1 MELELKCSDTGD
13 YKTIDYLRPSR
24 SLQRFT
30 LIKRLSIPQGVLIN
44 STPYECSPLHPF
56 EALPP
61 NVEYLNVADPTTAMI
76 QWISGVLDDRS
87 KLRSLKGISLDFD
100 NDPKQRVK
108 DYKEAGVQ
116 IFGRLLEAGIS
127 VHFENAIMLDA
138 SNMEPITGDRKAYF
152 EDLRKNHIP
161 QFLFRTWSSN
171 SGGGSEHATN
181 SVKEIIP
188 HGFMKKA
195 SGSGFYDKPESELY
209 KMVQDHYD
217 TESVFTSEFSSW
229 TGSLHLALCYAGS
242 IEEEYGPHV
251 AIMDTHQLDGD
262 VLVWHVPHLF
272 KPDGLHEYL
281 AHGPI
286 RGIGYKAVSYK
297 TLMSAGLAQ
306 IFPELLET
314 DLDDWGMSL
323 RDQMFNGPPIPLPK
337 DNIEKSDEM
346 KQIQSIANLYGHL
359 YLPVATSLMCLR
371 LRPWLGSRAEGEV
384 ALDKIANLFANT
396 KPAKDI
402 SRGNWLCE
410 GVVLTE
416 SPMGPHNFPDVR
428 QWIKLLRA
436 ISERTD

>member
-1 MELELKCSDTGD
+1 MSGGIGFAYGYYEYDNLYYATYNRERICYPGQGFTSSIIIDPLIPASHLLEELDLKCSDTGD
-13 YKTIDYLRPSR
+13 SKQIDYLRPSR

-30 LIKRLSIPQGVLIN
+30 LIKRLSIPQSVLIN

-61 NVEYLNVADPTTAMI
+61 NVEYLNVADPTTAVI
-76 QWISGVLDDRS
+76 EWISGVLDDRS
-87 KLRSLKGISLDFD
+87 KLRSLKRISLDFD

-127 VHFENAIMLDA
+127 VHFENAIMLEA
-138 SNMEPITGDRKAYF
+138 SNIEPITGDRKAYF

-161 QFLFRTWSSN
+161 QFLF
-171 SGGGSEHATN
+171 
-181 SVKEIIP
+181 
-188 HGFMKKA
+188 
-195 SGSGFYDKPESELY
+195 
-209 KMVQDHYD
+209 Q
-217 TESVFTSEFSSW
+217 
-229 TGSLHLALCYAGS
+229 
-242 IEEEYGPHV
+242 EEYDPHV
-251 AIMDTHQLDGD
+251 AIMDTQQLDGD

-297 TLMSAGLAQ
+297 TLMSVGLAQ

-323 RDQMFNGPPIPLPK
+323 QDQMFNGPPIPLPK
-337 DNIEKSDEM
+337 DKIEKSDEM
-346 KQIQSIANLYGHL
+346 KQIRSIANLYGHL

-396 KPAKDI
+396 KPAKNI

>member
-1 MELELKCSDTGD
+1 
-13 YKTIDYLRPSR
+13 
-24 SLQRFT
+24 
-30 LIKRLSIPQGVLIN
+30 
-44 STPYECSPLHPF
+44 
-56 EALPP
+56 
-61 NVEYLNVADPTTAMI
+61 
-76 QWISGVLDDRS
+76 
-87 KLRSLKGISLDFD
+87 
-100 NDPKQRVK
+100 
-108 DYKEAGVQ
+108 
-116 IFGRLLEAGIS
+116 
-127 VHFENAIMLDA
+127 
-138 SNMEPITGDRKAYF
+138 MEPITGDRKAYF

-195 SGSGFYDKPESELY
+195 SGSGFYDKPE
-209 KMVQDHYD
+209 K
-217 TESVFTSEFSSW
+217 
-229 TGSLHLALCYAGS
+229 
-242 IEEEYGPHV
+242 EEYGPHV

-286 RGIGYKAVSYK
+286 RGIKYKAVSYK
-297 TLMSAGLAQ
+297 TSMLAGLAQ

-346 KQIQSIANLYGHL
+346 KQIRLIANLYGYL
-359 YLPVATSLMCLR
+359 YLLVATSLMCLR

-384 ALDKIANLFANT
+384 ALDKVANLFANT

>member
-1 MELELKCSDTGD
+1 MAELENLPDELLLDIALRLQPPDLKDLALTARKFRDIAQEALHTSISLRKYSQSLLELLRTLVQRPDLA
-13 YKTIDYLRPSR
+13 KKIDYLRPSR

-30 LIKRLSIPQGVLIN
+30 LIKRLSIPQSVLIN
-44 STPYECSPLHPF
+44 STPYGCSPLHPF

-61 NVEYLNVADPTTAMI
+61 NVDYLNVADPTTAVI
-76 QWISGVLDDRS
+76 EWISGVLDDRS
-87 KLRSLKGISLDFD
+87 KLRSLKRISLDFD

-108 DYKEAGVQ
+108 DYKEAGVE

-152 EDLRKNHIP
+152 EDFRKNHIP

-171 SGGGSEHATN
+171 SSGGSEHATN

-195 SGSGFYDKPESELY
+195 SGSGFYDKPESELF
-209 KMVQDHYD
+209 KMVRDHYD

-229 TGSLHLALCYAGS
+229 TASLHLALCYAGS

-323 RDQMFNGPPIPLPK
+323 
-337 DNIEKSDEM
+337 
-346 KQIQSIANLYGHL
+346 
-359 YLPVATSLMCLR
+359 
-371 LRPWLGSRAEGEV
+371 
-384 ALDKIANLFANT
+384 
-396 KPAKDI
+396 
-402 SRGNWLCE
+402 
-410 GVVLTE
+410 
-416 SPMGPHNFPDVR
+416 
-428 QWIKLLRA
+428 
-436 ISERTD
+436 

>member
-1 MELELKCSDTGD
+1 
-13 YKTIDYLRPSR
+13 
-24 SLQRFT
+24 
-30 LIKRLSIPQGVLIN
+30 
-44 STPYECSPLHPF
+44 
-56 EALPP
+56 
-61 NVEYLNVADPTTAMI
+61 
-76 QWISGVLDDRS
+76 
-87 KLRSLKGISLDFD
+87 
-100 NDPKQRVK
+100 
-108 DYKEAGVQ
+108 
-116 IFGRLLEAGIS
+116 
-127 VHFENAIMLDA
+127 MLDA

-152 EDLRKNHIP
+152 EDFRKNHIP

-171 SGGGSEHATN
+171 SSGGSEHATN

-195 SGSGFYDKPESELY
+195 SGSGFYDKPESELF
-209 KMVQDHYD
+209 KMVRDHYD

-229 TGSLHLALCYAGS
+229 TASLHLALCYAGS

-306 IFPELLET
+306 IFPELSET
-314 DLDDWGMSL
+314 DLADWGMSL
-323 RDQMFNGPPIPLPK
+323 RDQMFNGPPIPLPT

-346 KQIQSIANLYGHL
+346 KQIRSIANLYGRL

-384 ALDKIANLFANT
+384 ALDKVANLFANT
-396 KPAKDI
+396 KPAKGI